1 MEKWILR
8 NRKIDFEG
16 MNVKYKIAPIL
27 CKIIS
32 NRDITENEVIKS
44 YLDPTVDKLH
54 NPNDMKDMEK
64 VKTLLKEKIE
74 SQKKIRISSDFDVD
88 GIISVFVL
96 LTGLKKLGANV
107 DYEIPDRIN
116 DGYGIN
122 KRIIKEAYEDGIDT
136 ILTCDNGIAA
146 IEEVD
151 YANELGITV
160 IITDHHD
167 IPYIE
172 DEKGNKNTVL
182 PKAFAILNPKQQH
195 CSYKF
200 KKLCGAGVAYKLIE
214 ALYEEFNIPKKYCY
228 ELIEFVSIATVC
240 DVVDLVDENRVFVKN
255 GLEML
260 NNTSNIG
267 LKSLIEASGLEGK
280 QISAYHLG
288 FVIGPCLNATGRLE
302 SAKMGLKLL
311 MEKDLTIA
319 QNMAKEIVELN
330 NSRKTMTLEGTTKA
344 VEIIENSEMEND
356 KVLVVFLENI
366 HESLAG
372 IIAGRIKELYNKPTI
387 ILTNTKDNVKGS
399 ARSIDTYNIFE
410 ELTKCKKLLNKFG
423 GHPMAAGMSL
433 PVENIDMLR
442 KQLNLNCTLSS
453 DDFLKKIIIDMA
465 LPIEKIDFKLIESLE
480 ILEPFG
486 VGNNK
491 PAFAIKNVKIK
502 KAIILGQDN
511 NVLKL
516 KLKLKNSIKTMDAIW
531 FNGVKKFEELI
542 KNKYDENCLNCLY
555 NGSVQQAAVDLI
567 FYPCVNEWNGNK
579 TIQIVINSM
588 R

>member
-344 VEIIENSEMEND
+344 VEIIENSEMVND

-531 FNGVKKFEELI
+531 FNGVKNFEELI
-542 KNKYDENCLNCLY
+542 KNKYGENCLNCLY

-567 FYPCVNEWNGNK
+567 FYPCVNEWNGSK

>member
-172 DEKGNKNTVL
+172 DEKGNKNAVL

-344 VEIIENSEMEND
+344 VEIIENSEMVND